1 MYFLLFCVHFTWIIF
16 ICVRNPYQMCTWYEH
31 MQHQLG
37 LRRCCALPASCRQ
50 EKYDHATL
58 NKTRKRSTA
67 CCCSSIS
74 PQAFVKATFFVIFIQ
89 DVYVLSNPI
98 IIHNNTSIPHFLQLA
113 LPQMYRYDTIYHRQ
127 SIFAK
132 QVLDK
137 SITTHKSRQ
146 YLTRSAAM
154 YI

>member
-1 MYFLLFCVHFTWIIF
+1 MVSVEKGGILVTSFLWLWILSHGNVLLAFLRSFYLNYLHLCPESLPDVHLIRAHAASTW
-16 ICVRNPYQMCTWYEH
+16 PAA
-31 MQHQLG
+31 L
-37 LRRCCALPASCRQ
+37 CALPASCRQ

-98 IIHNNTSIPHFLQLA
+98 IIHNNTSLLHI
-113 LPQMYRYDTIYHRQ
+113 
-127 SIFAK
+127 
-132 QVLDK
+132 
-137 SITTHKSRQ
+137 
-146 YLTRSAAM
+146 SAAG
-154 YI
+154 IATNV